1 MKEPL
6 TLSDDEPL
14 SLRERRRRDTELA
27 IRDAALHLFVH
38 QGSQDTTVDDI
49 AARAGV
55 STRTFFRYFDTKESA
70 VLPTVDWVHGRF
82 NELSVSVCGLED
94 VAATLDLIFIDAL
107 TDMHDA
113 ESGRSRLF
121 FRLLGTDAVIR
132 DAAITRDA
140 QTERWLVQ
148 RLTELLPT
156 ADGLE
161 LRLLV
166 SAGVAR
172 SRTVWS
178 YWYEL
183 DQDPDSPPLSVSQLF
198 TRAREILSGR
208 SH

>member
-1 MKEPL
+1 M
-6 TLSDDEPL
+6 SDDEPL
-14 SLRERRRRDTELA
+14 SLRARRRRETELA
-27 IRDAALHLFVH
+27 IRDAALHLFIQ
-38 QGSQDTTVDDI
+38 QGSQDTTADDI

-82 NELSVSVCGLED
+82 NELAESIRELAD
-94 VAATLDLIFIDAL
+94 VASTLDMIFIDAL
-107 TDMHDA
+107 TEMHDA
-113 ESGRSRLF
+113 ESERSRLF

-148 RLTELLPT
+148 RLTELLPA

-161 LRLLV
+161 IRLVV
-166 SAGVAR
+166 SAGVAQ

-183 DQDPDSPPLSVSQLF
+183 DQDPGSPARSVSQLF
-198 TRAREILSGR
+198 TRAREILARR
-208 SH
+208 SR